1 MKIQRL
7 KSYASAVIPAL
18 IAFAAMPV
26 AAMPVHNVPNAVA
39 IAHYEGRVDPVKEMN
54 LTIVLKLHNQADY
67 DKAYD
72 DLYDPASSR
81 YHQWF
86 TAEDFEK
93 YAPTKAEYETVRGA
107 LEKEGFTVVSSDPLR
122 FSIRVHGTAAIV
134 EKAFHTELDNFSYN
148 GRTFQA
154 HIRDAHLS
162 GPADDLIE
170 GVSGLERHEAR
181 PQLSII
187 RNPLT
192 GEPAVKIPLTTKES
206 LAQFPSSV
214 TDQPLSVSATTPFT
228 SFGQLPT
235 ASYTGIQYAA
245 NGKMGAF
252 TPKQL
257 KAHYG
262 IPFTQGAGKSAV
274 TYDGTGQ
281 TIALVEGYGYPD
293 IETDANEAA
302 TLFGLPKFTAS
313 SLSIVYP
320 EGQPLNPNAGVISGW
335 DGEIALD
342 VQSAHAMAPG
352 AKILVVASSGQ
363 DNEDQL
369 NSLNYIFNGGHPRA
383 NVVSSSWE
391 NDSEI
396 LSGRLEESAFTNIL
410 SAGAHAGIA
419 FQFSSGDGGDL
430 GLGTPVGD
438 VMVPANSPYVT
449 AVGGTS
455 ILNDPYKTGS
465 WIVTGWGNN
474 QLFLYDVYVED
485 PVEGY
490 YRGGA
495 GGGESQY
502 FTAASGINA
511 KPSWQ
516 RALGANG
523 RLVPDIAA
531 LADPFTGFTVVLT
544 SNGKQNGE
552 VVGGTSLACPIFS
565 AIWAVAD
572 QYEGKPLGQAAP
584 KLYKLSSTE
593 INDVVPPTSA
603 QEAHDLTGSIT
614 DMGGTHPFTRT
625 TLFTDATDLNTGGS
639 LPLYSQA
646 DFLSANWP
654 KPFGDKELD
663 YAVSFGTDSSLTVT
677 SGWDDVTGLGEP
689 NGMLFIQGVTGKTT
703 GAGEKKE

>member
-1 MKIQRL
+1 MSLQIPKL
-7 KSYASAVIPAL
+7 CASAAIPAL
-18 IAFAAMPV
+18 IAFAVMPV
-26 AAMPVHNVPNAVA
+26 AAMPVHNVPNGVA
-39 IAHYEGRVDPVKEMN
+39 IAHYEGRVDPAKEMN
-54 LTIVLKLHNQADY
+54 LTIVLTLHNQAEY
-67 DKAYD
+67 DQAYE

-93 YAPTKAEYETVRGA
+93 YAPTKAEFETVRSA

-154 HIRDAHLS
+154 HTRDAHLS

-181 PQLSII
+181 PQLSIV

-192 GEPAVKIPLTTKES
+192 GQPVVKKLLSTKES
-206 LAQFPSSV
+206 LASFLTSI
-214 TDQPLSVSATTPFT
+214 TDKPLSVSATKMFNT
-228 SFGQLPT
+228 FGGEPT
-235 ASYTGIQYAA
+235 ATYTGIQYAA

-252 TPKQL
+252 TPAQL
-257 KAHYG
+257 ESHYG
-262 IPFTQGAGKSAV
+262 IPFKQDGKTYSGA
-274 TYDGTGQ
+274 GQ
-281 TIALVEGYGYPD
+281 TIALVEGYGYANM
-293 IETDANEAA
+293 EADANEAA
-302 TLFGLPKFTAS
+302 TLFGLPKFTTSANFS
-313 SLSIVYP
+313 VVYP
-320 EGQPLNPNAGVISGW
+320 EGKPLNPDAGVLSGW

-342 VQSAHAMAPG
+342 IQSSHAIAPQ

-369 NSLNYIFNGGHPRA
+369 HSLSYIINGGHPLA

-396 LSGRLEESAFTNIL
+396 LAGNLEESAFTSVL
-410 SAGAHAGIA
+410 EAGAHAGVA
-419 FQFSSGDGGDL
+419 FQFSSGDGGDE

-438 VMVPANSPYVT
+438 VSIPSNSPYVT

-455 ILNDPYKTGS
+455 ILNDPYNPGS

-474 QLFLYDVYVED
+474 ELYLYDESVFD
-485 PVEGY
+485 PQEGFFY
-490 YRGGA
+490 SGS

-502 FTAASGINA
+502 FTGTAI
-511 KPSWQ
+511 PSWQ
-516 RALGANG
+516 RSLSASG

-531 LADPFTGFTVVLT
+531 LADPYTGFTVVLT
-544 SNGKQNGE
+544 SNGKQYGE
-552 VVGGTSLACPIFS
+552 VIGGTSLACPVFS
-565 AIWAVAD
+565 AIWAVSD
-572 QYEGKPLGQAAP
+572 QYNGKPLGQAAP
-584 KLYKLSSTE
+584 RLYKLTSAE
-593 INDVVPPTSA
+593 INDVVPPTST
-603 QEAHDLTGSIT
+603 QEAHDLVGSIT
-614 DMGGTHPFTRT
+614 DKSGTRT
-625 TLFTDATDLNTGGS
+625 FTPITLFTDAYDLSTGGS
-639 LPLYSQA
+639 LPLYSQN
-646 DFLSANWP
+646 DFLSANLP
-654 KPFGDKELD
+654 NAFGDKQFD
-663 YAVSFGTDSSLTVT
+663 AAISFGTDSSLTVA

-689 NGMLFIQGVTGKTT
+689 NGMAFVQGVTGKTT